1 MRTANPIIFVN
12 ATTACLPYTRNIC
25 EATFGRFGFIFISVN
40 MFVGSFS
47 GCLSYLILIKD
58 TVPLLFG
65 VDMDNEPVKRAILV
79 VSSMSISLPLAMQ
92 RDMASLSKTSVI
104 SALFDTLMI
113 GVIVFFAPIR
123 ESVAAAGGIKEV
135 LSNSVIRGDT
145 MFVGLGV
152 LSFAFVCQ
160 DSAFIIA
167 GSLDTPTKGRWAAV
181 TGLSLAFCGSLS
193 LICGISGYLAFQMET
208 EGNVLNNFEGSDTQI
223 AATVARALLGSTMFF
238 VYPVASY
245 VVRHVFVV
253 LLFEG
258 RTAHEGDDHA
268 ILGRRDRRMAL
279 TLFIYLLAL
288 VPALFFNDVGLV
300 LSFAGAIAG
309 SCLSYIGPGSAYIAV
324 HGEDIRTIIK
334 GWFGD
339 NKFSSYMLK
348 YPTDGP
354 ADFDAGSIESELT
367 PLNGRTDDVHG
378 EDDDASA
385 SQSTVS
391 LPILQYLCSS
401 FGFLAWYLFLFPC
414 WSALSDY
421 GSKRIAQ
428 FKEEEALKSPR
439 INRLEPPKANRNGVP
454 GKARLLP
461 PRAQQAATDDDL
473 HRFRRIDSGDSERRF
488 SGDQEHVS
496 PSSYGATGYGN
507 QAIAKAIS
515 QKKSAG
521 VSGAVADEV
530 DDKSL
535 QETIVRDFIISV
547 LMILGGTVAMCL
559 GVYTTL
565 AP

>member
-1 MRTANPIIFVN
+1 MLEENQREYHAHKSREQKKYELGRGVRNFALRGVSPRCAADTAAPL
-12 ATTACLPYTRNIC
+12 A
-25 EATFGRFGFIFISVN
+25 
-40 MFVGSFS
+40 
-47 GCLSYLILIKD
+47 LILDPGHIACAP
-58 TVPLLFG
+58 TLLLFTAG
-65 VDMDNEPVKRAILV
+65 RVQIQNLGRHTP
-79 VSSMSISLPLAMQ
+79 
-92 RDMASLSKTSVI
+92 SK
-104 SALFDTLMI
+104 
-113 GVIVFFAPIR
+113 
-123 ESVAAAGGIKEV
+123 
-135 LSNSVIRGDT
+135 
-145 MFVGLGV
+145 
-152 LSFAFVCQ
+152 
-160 DSAFIIA
+160 
-167 GSLDTPTKGRWAAV
+167 
-181 TGLSLAFCGSLS
+181 
-193 LICGISGYLAFQMET
+193 
-208 EGNVLNNFEGSDTQI
+208 
-223 AATVARALLGSTMFF
+223 
-238 VYPVASY
+238 
-245 VVRHVFVV
+245 
-253 LLFEG
+253 
-258 RTAHEGDDHA
+258 TAHEGDDHA

-367 PLNGRTDDVHG
+367 HLNGRTDDVHG

-488 SGDQEHVS
+488 SGDQEHVF

-515 QKKSAG
+515 RKKSAG